1 MRKDAFTHLDNDLP
15 RMGQRA
21 IAHWIIIAGDPPA
34 SLASWPSTRTHAEHV
49 LGNGSRIA
57 RGGVEATS
65 GRLDV
70 AAAIL
75 GEGGFVRLCRCKE
88 W

>member
-1 MRKDAFTHLDNDLP
+1 
-15 RMGQRA
+15 MGQRA
-21 IAHWIIIAGDPPA
+21 IAHWITFAGDLPA
-34 SLASWPSTRTHAEHV
+34 SLASWSSTRTHAEDV

-57 RGGVEATS
+57 RAGVEATS
-65 GRLDV
+65 GGLDV